1 MLLTKRELE
10 IVSTLSETLSDNRSI
25 GIILGLTERSIKNH
39 LTKIY
44 DKVGVMNRHQ
54 LIQWYYKNV
63 MKERI

>member
-44 DKVGVMNRHQ
+44 NKVGVMNRHQ